1 MMFEVITRRLYC
13 FNRDNIKIIHFLN
26 KGRGNDFALACDAF
40 TLEGKQVNMVET
52 FIKL

>member
-1 MMFEVITRRLYC
+1 MFEVIASGLYR
-13 FNRDNIKIIHFLN
+13 FNGDKIKIIHFLN
-26 KGRGNDFALACDAF
+26 KGCWNDFALAYDAF

>member
-1 MMFEVITRRLYC
+1 MFEVIASRLYC
-13 FNRDNIKIIHFLN
+13 FNGDNIKIIHFLN
-26 KGRGNDFALACDAF
+26 KGFGNGFALACDAF